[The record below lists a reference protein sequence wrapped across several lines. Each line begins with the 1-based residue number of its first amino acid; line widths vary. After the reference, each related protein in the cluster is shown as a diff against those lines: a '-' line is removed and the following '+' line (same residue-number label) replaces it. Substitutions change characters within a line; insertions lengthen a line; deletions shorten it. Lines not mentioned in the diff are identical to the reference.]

1 MNKYK
6 SPYLLLIFFLM
17 AAYFPISAQNRVSL
31 TINDGLHD
39 EALKTKVEE
48 SVSNLLTEINTA
60 QSEKRALNF
69 ARCNLTQKAQ
79 ESLAMLWENVPFR
92 CIDIEVIETC
102 IESGSEY
109 QIRNI
114 PLMLKPEEG
123 EMSDD
128 EYQEAVISF
137 NRNGQ
142 ITSFYL
148 TIAMNL
154 YMSVMKSNMEVKD
167 LRRRQLI
174 LDYVE
179 QFRTAYNMKDI
190 HFLKQIFSDDAL
202 IITGNVVQSRKF
214 DGRFEPKVTYKRQS
228 KAQYLQN
235 LTNIFRTKK
244 YIKVIFNDIKVM
256 QSTNKPDYYGVLLHQ
271 GWTSD
276 SYSDTGYVFLLWDFE
291 NEDAPQIHVRTWQP
305 DFLDKARTQ
314 KMPEDEI
321 FDLSDFDLP

>member
-1 MNKYK
+1 MNTYK
-6 SPYLLLIFFLM
+6 IPYIILFFFLT
-17 AAYFPISAQNRVSL
+17 AFFPVFSQNKVSL
-31 TINDGLHD
+31 IINDGLHD
-39 EALKTKVEE
+39 EFLKSKAEA
-48 SVSNLLTEINTA
+48 SISNLLTEINTA
-60 QSEKRALNF
+60 QSENRALNF
-69 ARCNLTQKAQ
+69 VHCNLSQRAK

-92 CIDIEVIETC
+92 CIDVEVIETC

-114 PLMLKPEEG
+114 PLMLKPTEG
-123 EMSDD
+123 EMDDD
-128 EYQEAVISF
+128 EYQEAVVSF
-137 NRNGQ
+137 DRNGQ

-154 YMSVMKSNMEVKD
+154 YMNVMKSNIEMTD

-190 HFLKQIFSDDAL
+190 QFLSQIFSDDAL
-202 IITGNVVQSRKF
+202 IITGNVIQTRKT
-214 DGRFEPKVTYKRQS
+214 DGRFEPKVTYKRQT
-228 KAQYLQN
+228 KTEYLGN
-235 LTNIFRTKK
+235 LKNIFRTKK
-244 YIKVIFNDIKVM
+244 YIKVIFNDIKVV
-256 QSTNKPDYYGVLLHQ
+256 QAKKQNYYGVLLHQ

-276 SYSDTGYVFLLWDFE
+276 TYSDTGYVFLLWDFE

-305 DFLDKARTQ
+305 DYLDKAQTQ
-314 KMPEDEI
+314 KLPEEDI